1 MRRDDDDLDD
11 RPRPRKKKK
20 KKPPQGPNSKM
31 ILYISVGASVAIIFL
46 MGVGALAAVLLTSS
60 SSKLTAPTEFGMY
73 NSQED
78 VFHVE
83 LPKDWKIEGSGV
95 RHAYWVEAKKGS
107 ASIKVEE
114 NAVSSLV
121 GDIMGA
127 VDNNPNKSDDELP
140 VSKLHE
146 LKRQQFGE
154 GYSRYEE
161 EPAVTVRTGF
171 GKSRRSAFS
180 GKVSF
185 IRKYRGYRVT
195 THGVDTQITV
205 VCTCPAGDWDML
217 EPAFARVI
225 ESLGPGSR

>member
-1 MRRDDDDLDD
+1 MKRDDDDIED
-11 RPRPRKKKK
+11 RPRRRKKKK
-20 KKPPQGPNSKM
+20 KPQGPNSKM
-31 ILYISVGASVAIIFL
+31 ILYIGIGASVAIIFL
-46 MGVGALAAVLLTSS
+46 MGVGVLAAVLLTSG
-60 SSKLTAPTEFGMY
+60 SSKLTAPTEFEMY

-83 LPKDWKIEGSGV
+83 LPKGWKTEGSGV
-95 RHAYWVEAKKGS
+95 RHAYWVEAKQGS
-107 ASIKVEE
+107 ASIKVAE
-114 NAVSSLV
+114 NAVSSIV

-127 VDNNPNKSDDELP
+127 VDNRANKEDDELP

-154 GYSRYEE
+154 GYSSYQE

-180 GKVSF
+180 GKVSG

-195 THGVDTQITV
+195 TLGVQTQITV